1 MGTWLPGIVMIIVG
15 ILVLVWPDL
24 IRWTIGIGIIVV
36 GILNLMG
43 KRRD

>member
-1 MGTWLPGIVMIIVG
+1 MSTWLPGIVMIIVG

-24 IRWTIGIGIIVV
+24 IRWALGIGLIVV
-36 GILNLMG
+36 GVLNLMG

>member
-1 MGTWLPGIVMIIVG
+1 MRTWIPGIVMIIVG

-36 GILNLMG
+36 GVLNLIG
-43 KRRD
+43 GRRD

>member
-1 MGTWLPGIVMIIVG
+1 MRTWLPGIVMIIVG

-36 GILNLMG
+36 GVLNLMG